1 MPDGLEVR
9 IAHLEGAYEQFDRR
23 LASVEVRLGSVE
35 AEIRTLRK
43 DLLDRMDSQF
53 RWILG
58 VQIASWLSLIGA
70 MLTFLFRR

>member
-9 IAHLEGAYEQFDRR
+9 IAHLEGAFEQLDKRMG
-23 LASVEVRLGSVE
+23 AVET
-35 AEIRTLRK
+35 EIRALRRE
-43 DLLDRMDSQF
+43 LLDRMDTQF

-70 MLTFLFRR
+70 MLAFFFKR